1 MADTKPDPKAVMA
14 FVKEHNVQIL
24 DLRFTDIPGLW
35 HHVSYPIG
43 QLSESSFEEGFGMD
57 GSSIRGWAA
66 IHESD
71 MLLIPDPSKPIL
83 DPFTEVP
90 TLVMVCDVIDPV
102 TKQRYDRDPRYI
114 AKKAEMYLAST
125 GLADTAYFGAEA
137 EFFIFDNVRFDQNE
151 HEGYYFIDAE
161 EGRWNSGRVENNLGY
176 RPRYKEGYFPVPP
189 TDHYQD
195 LRTEMALTMQN
206 CGLEVECHHHEV
218 ATGGQTEI
226 DLKFDSLI
234 KSADAMLLY
243 KYIAKN
249 VANQYGKTVTF
260 MPKPLF
266 QDNGSGMHTHQSLWK
281 GGKPLFAGDGYAGL
295 SQLALW
301 YIGGLIKHGPALSAI
316 IAPTTNSYK
325 RLVPGFEAP
334 VNLAYSRRNRSAA
347 CRIPMYSASPKAKRV
362 EFRPPDPSCNPYL
375 AFSAMLMAGLD
386 GIENKIDPGQPLDKD
401 IYDLG
406 PEELAKVPSMPGSLE
421 SALDALERD
430 HQFLLK
436 GDVFTEE
443 MLTTFID
450 YKREKEVNAMR
461 LRPHPYE
468 FQMYYDI

>member
-1 MADTKPDPKAVMA
+1 MADTKSDPKAVMA

-71 MLLIPDPSKPIL
+71 MLLIPDPAKYIL
-83 DPFTEVP
+83 DPFTEAP

-206 CGLEVECHHHEV
+206 CGLTVECHHHEV

-281 GGKPLFAGDGYAGL
+281 DGKPLFAGDGYAGL

-375 AFSAMLMAGLD
+375 GFSAMLMAGLD

-421 SALDALERD
+421 SALDALARD
-430 HQFLLK
+430 YQFLLK

-443 MLTTFID
+443 MLNTYID